1 MALADPLGRLTPEQR
16 VLCLGSRTTVDAA
29 ARERL
34 AATARAGL
42 DWERLWSLGHVH
54 DVIPLLSESLPGV
67 LGPAVPGEWLERAR
81 RRRFVTLS
89 ANARLGEMLIR
100 VLAGLT
106 DAGID
111 AMPVKGLVIAERLY
125 GSLSLRPAADL
136 DVLVRSAD
144 LPAARDVLRE
154 LGFTQR
160 AVPGF
165 KALTHEFH
173 DPAWGIGTGPE
184 HIRLELHWALWSDS
198 ERRLGTTGLWER
210 SIPATLLDHPVRVLS
225 PEDTLLHLAIHRTR
239 SALRLRWVVD
249 IAELL
254 RRQGAELD
262 WPTYLERARL
272 AGART
277 ASWVVLGLAHDLLGG
292 PLPTSVMD
300 DLQVGLPKRAILAR
314 TCGVEPLFRA
324 RLDGDLSQ
332 QPHLTLRSFEEDG
345 PVRIARVLGAGLIR
359 PAREALHDAGIAR
372 ARRRPA

>member
-1 MALADPLGRLTPEQR
+1 MAIVDPLGRLTPEQR
-16 VLCLGSRTTVDAA
+16 VLCLGARTTVDDA

-34 AATARAGL
+34 TATARAGL

-67 LGPAVPGEWLERAR
+67 LGEAVPGEWLERAR
-81 RRRFVTLS
+81 RRRFVTLN
-89 ANARLGEMLIR
+89 ANARLGETLIR

-136 DVLVRSAD
+136 DVLVRPAD

-154 LGFTQR
+154 LGFAQR

-173 DPAWGIGTGPE
+173 DPAWGIGSGPE

-198 ERRLGTTGLWER
+198 ERRLGTVGLWER
-210 SIPATLLDHPVRVLS
+210 AVPAMLLDHPVRVLS
-225 PEDTLLHLAIHRTR
+225 AEDTLLHLAIHRTR

-254 RRQGAELD
+254 RHQGAGLD

-277 ASWVVLGLAHDLLGG
+277 ASWVVLGLARDLLDG
-292 PLPTSVMD
+292 PLPTTVMD
-300 DLQVGLPKRAILAR
+300 DLRVGWPKRAILAR

-345 PVRIARVLGAGLIR
+345 PARIARVLGAGLIR

>member
-1 MALADPLGRLTPEQR
+1 MATGDPLDPLTGEQR
-16 VLCLGSRTTVDAA
+16 ILCLGSRTTLVPA
-29 ARERL
+29 ARQRL
-34 AATARAGL
+34 AATAAAGL
-42 DWERLWSLGHVH
+42 DWERLWSLGHLH
-54 DVIPLLSESLPGV
+54 EVIPLLSESLPDV
-67 LGPAVPGEWLERAR
+67 LGEAVPGEWLERAR

-89 ANARLGEMLIR
+89 ANARLGETLIR
-100 VLAGLT
+100 VLAGLA
-106 DAGID
+106 DAGLD

-136 DVLVRSAD
+136 DVLVRPGD
-144 LPAARDVLRE
+144 LPAARNVLRE

-173 DPAWGIGTGPE
+173 DPAWGIGSGPE

-198 ERRLGTTGLWER
+198 ERRLGTAGLWER
-210 SIPATLLDHPVRVLS
+210 AVPASLLDHPVRVLS

-254 RRQGAELD
+254 RRQGSGLD
-262 WPTYLERARL
+262 WSAYLERARL

-277 ASWVVLGLAHDLLGG
+277 ASWVVLGLAGDLLDA
-292 PLPTSVMD
+292 PVPAEVMSE
-300 DLQVGLPKRAILAR
+300 LRVGWPKRAVLAR
-314 TCGVEPLFRA
+314 TCGVGPLFRV

-345 PVRIARVLGAGLIR
+345 AVRIARVLGAGVIR

-372 ARRRPA
+372 AGRRMA

>member
-1 MALADPLGRLTPEQR
+1 
-16 VLCLGSRTTVDAA
+16 
-29 ARERL
+29 
-34 AATARAGL
+34 
-42 DWERLWSLGHVH
+42 
-54 DVIPLLSESLPGV
+54 
-67 LGPAVPGEWLERAR
+67 
-81 RRRFVTLS
+81 
-89 ANARLGEMLIR
+89 
-100 VLAGLT
+100 
-106 DAGID
+106 
-111 AMPVKGLVIAERLY
+111 
-125 GSLSLRPAADL
+125 
-136 DVLVRSAD
+136 
-144 LPAARDVLRE
+144 
-154 LGFTQR
+154 
-160 AVPGF
+160 
-165 KALTHEFH
+165 
-173 DPAWGIGTGPE
+173 
-184 HIRLELHWALWSDS
+184 
-198 ERRLGTTGLWER
+198 
-210 SIPATLLDHPVRVLS
+210 VLS